1 MKSLAFPSISTG
13 AFGYPV
19 HEAAEIAVRTIVEV
33 LPPCAHVEHVRF
45 VLFDIA
51 TCKTYVRAAEN
62 LSRESAAISVI
73 FRKVLHEKKTHRRQ
87 LEDVQNP
94 DQTRDF
100 FRDFLP
106 LVHGHD
112 RDEIVV
118 CPTYL
123 CLDAAV
129 HAAKG
134 SNVAIGAQDLYWEKE
149 GAFTGEINAGMLVAV
164 GVTHVIIGHSE
175 RRQYFGETDDTVNLK
190 LKSALEAGL
199 IPIVCVGE
207 VLEEREAGLT
217 DDVLRRQ
224 CLRAF
229 HKVSA
234 KKAVSLV
241 VAYEPVWA
249 IGTGKTATPQMAADA
264 HASIRAEAAESFGQ
278 EFADKLRILYGGSVK
293 PENAHALMSEEEI
306 DGALVG
312 GASLDPKS
320 FAAIVKY

>member
-1 MKSLAFPSISTG
+1 MRKKLI
-13 AFGYPV
+13 
-19 HEAAEIAVRTIVEV
+19 AANWKMY
-33 LPPCAHVEHVRF
+33 
-45 VLFDIA
+45 
-51 TCKTYVRAAEN
+51 KTPAE
-62 LSRESAAISVI
+62 
-73 FRKVLHEKKTHRRQ
+73 
-87 LEDVQNP
+87 
-94 DQTRDF
+94 TRDF

-106 LVHGHD
+106 LVHGPD
-112 RDEIVV
+112 CNEGRDEIVV

-123 CLDAAV
+123 ALDAAIN
-129 HAAKG
+129 AAKG
-134 SNVAIGAQDLYWEKE
+134 SNVAIGAQDVYWQNE
-149 GAFTGEINAGMLVAV
+149 GAFTGEICASMLVAV
-164 GVTHVIIGHSE
+164 GATHVIIGHSE

-190 LKSALEAGL
+190 LKSSIEAGL
-199 IPIVCVGE
+199 VPIVCVGE

-229 HKVSA
+229 NKVSA
-234 KKAVSLV
+234 KKAAKLV

-249 IGTGKTATPQMAADA
+249 IGTGETATPQQASDA
-264 HASIRAEAAESFGQ
+264 HAIIRAEAAESFGQ

-293 PENAHALMSEEEI
+293 PENAHTLMAEEEI

>member
-1 MKSLAFPSISTG
+1 MRKKLI
-13 AFGYPV
+13 
-19 HEAAEIAVRTIVEV
+19 AANWKM
-33 LPPCAHVEHVRF
+33 H
-45 VLFDIA
+45 
-51 TCKTYVRAAEN
+51 KT
-62 LSRESAAISVI
+62 
-73 FRKVLHEKKTHRRQ
+73 
-87 LEDVQNP
+87 P
-94 DQTRDF
+94 DQARDF
-100 FRDFLP
+100 FVEFLP
-106 LVHGHD
+106 AVHGHD

-123 CLDAAV
+123 AIDAAV
-129 HAAKG
+129 QAAKG
-134 SNVAIGAQDLYWEKE
+134 SNVAIGAQNLYWEKQ
-149 GAFTGEINAGMLVAV
+149 GAFTGEICASILVAA
-164 GVTHVIIGHSE
+164 GATHVLIGHSE

-229 HKVSA
+229 NKVSA
-234 KKAVSLV
+234 KKAHNLV

-249 IGTGKTATPQMAADA
+249 IGTGKTATPQLAADA
-264 HASIRAEAAESFGQ
+264 HAIIRAEAADSFGQ
-278 EFADKLRILYGGSVK
+278 EFAGNLRILYGGSVK
-293 PENAHALMSEEEI
+293 PENARALMSEEEL

-312 GASLDPKS
+312 GASLDAKS